1 MTAAERTAV
10 YALIP
15 AGDDPPDGRLAV
27 AHARARIRERRI
39 RDSIRAAICASVA
52 ARYGRDVQG
61 QAQPAARPVAG
72 QRGPVPGILAA

>member
-15 AGDDPPDGRLAV
+15 AGDDPPDARLEL
-27 AHARARIRERRI
+27 ARARARYRERRI
-39 RDSIRAAICASVA
+39 RAAIVASVA